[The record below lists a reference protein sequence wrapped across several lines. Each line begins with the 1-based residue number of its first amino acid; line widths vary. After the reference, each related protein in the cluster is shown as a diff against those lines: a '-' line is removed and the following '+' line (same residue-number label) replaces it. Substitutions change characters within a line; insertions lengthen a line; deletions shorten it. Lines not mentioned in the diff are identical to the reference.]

1 MWYTAHVRRVGGW
14 AGGAAVGPGPHPLLG
29 AMSDGFRKAESGTQ
43 LLARL
48 EGRSSLKNLEPCL
61 FADEGFPIH
70 GDVIEFHGPEGT
82 GKTEMLYHL
91 IARCVLPK
99 SGGGLEVEVMFIDTD
114 YHFDMLRLVTIL
126 EHRLSQSTEEMIKQ
140 CLGRLFLVNCNSSTQ
155 LLLTLYSLENKF
167 CAHPSLCIVILDS
180 ISAFYWIDR
189 SNGGESFNIQEMNL
203 KRCAEFLEKLVREHH
218 LALFATTQTIMQKSS
233 NSTESSVPLKPHCEA
248 DVEYRPYLC
257 KSWQQMVTHRIFFS
271 KQCNFSSSK
280 AFSVV
285 SCHTK
290 KTHVIKCSFSVAE
303 CGVQF

>member
-1 MWYTAHVRRVGGW
+1 FYTATLMVW
-14 AGGAAVGPGPHPLLG
+14 
-29 AMSDGFRKAESGTQ
+29 STKEI
-43 LLARL
+43 LASMDS
-48 EGRSSLKNLEPCL
+48 SSLPSSCPSSN
-61 FADEGFPIH
+61 DSY
-70 GDVIEFHGPEGT
+70 VVEFHGPEGT
-82 GKTEMLYHL
+82 GKTEMLYYL

-189 SNGGESFNIQEMNL
+189 SNGGESCNIQEMNL

-218 LALFATTQTIMQKSS
+218 LVLFATTQTIMQKSS
-233 NSTESSVPLKPHCEA
+233 NSTESSIPLKLHCEA

-271 KQCNFSSSK
+271 KQCDFSSSK
-280 AFSVV
+280 AFSIV

-290 KTHVIKCSFSVAE
+290 KKHVIKCSFSVAE